1 MEREHLR
8 DRLAVKIV
16 HQSNLPDSNVGR
28 YPRDLHNFFASE
40 MCPFPPVVAA
50 TAREAISITLDSGA
64 PSSEQRGNESI
75 TFRVSV

>member
-28 YPRDLHNFFASE
+28 YLRDLHNFFRVGNVPLFAGR
-40 MCPFPPVVAA
+40 CGDG
-50 TAREAISITLDSGA
+50 ARGDLHHA
-64 PSSEQRGNESI
+64 
-75 TFRVSV
+75 